1 MITDHIM
8 ASIAD
13 LAQEVSQYFVSLQW
27 ERLGAMLSYNPSEPL
42 LFSSGLFIFLF
53 LALTL
58 VYMALRKALTPRILF
73 LTLFSYY
80 FFYKSSGM
88 YFLLL
93 VLVTV
98 TDFYIAKGVSRL
110 KEKADEQAEKA

>member
-42 LFSSGLFIFLF
+42 LFSSGL
-53 LALTL
+53 
-58 VYMALRKALTPRILF
+58 LR
-73 LTLFSYY
+73 
-80 FFYKSSGM
+80 SSIWRSARRSLRASS
-88 YFLLL
+88 F
-93 VLVTV
+93 
-98 TDFYIAKGVSRL
+98 
-110 KEKADEQAEKA
+110 

>member
-42 LFSSGLFIFLF
+42 LFSSGLFLFLF
-53 LALTL
+53 LIVLIA
-58 VYMALRKALTPRILF
+58 ANGARA
-73 LTLFSYY
+73 
-80 FFYKSSGM
+80 G
-88 YFLLL
+88 L
-93 VLVTV
+93 VLSS
-98 TDFYIAKGVSRL
+98 TDTYRAATHQRL
-110 KEKADEQAEKA
+110 LRFDDIR